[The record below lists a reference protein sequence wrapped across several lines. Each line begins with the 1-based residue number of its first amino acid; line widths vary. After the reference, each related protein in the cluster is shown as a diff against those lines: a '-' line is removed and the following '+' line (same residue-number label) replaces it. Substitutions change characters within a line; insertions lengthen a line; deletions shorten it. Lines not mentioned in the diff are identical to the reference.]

1 MDKKEALKK
10 IKADKRSWGVPIF
23 SLEGVDKKLQA
34 DKEVVL
40 AAVKL
45 FGTALQYAD
54 KKLQADKEVVLVAAK
69 QDGFALQY
77 TDKKLKADKEVV
89 LAAVKQSGRALDDA
103 DKKLQADKEVVL
115 AAVKQEGTAL
125 EYADKKL
132 KADKKIVLAA
142 LKQDGYALG
151 CADKKLKAD
160 KEVVLA
166 AVKQNVDALEYA
178 DKKFKADKKI
188 VLAAVKQNGDA
199 LQYADKKL
207 KADKKIVLAAVK
219 QYGDALQYADK
230 KLQVDE
236 EVVTAALKDKKLI
249 AKYFQ
254 EKLAKTKGKK
264 EVLNQIKKFLQ
275 TSGDLTEGRA
285 NYGSVMEE
293 EREFGTFTMEDG
305 KEVEGYTIWENKTG
319 GDLIWNLPDSTDDFF
334 NALEKIEWVESEDED
349 VKDTI
354 TYDDMDFSS
363 SDGKGSDAY
372 DENDKEITEYDEF
385 NGGGDTEVICLE
397 SRYNPTEITVNFKK
411 EKSVIFENSEN
422 ETYTVKITGEAIGV
436 LKNYK
441 DVLMVVRTLL
451 GKSKKKIA
459 KKK

>member
-1 MDKKEALKK
+1 MDKKEALKQ
-10 IKADKRSWGVPIF
+10 IKAGEL
-23 SLEGVDKKLQA
+23 SLYDVDKKLQA

-40 AAVKL
+40 AAVK
-45 FGTALQYAD
+45 
-54 KKLQADKEVVLVAAK
+54 
-69 QDGFALQY
+69 QD
-77 TDKKLKADKEVV
+77 
-89 LAAVKQSGRALDDA
+89 
-103 DKKLQADKEVVL
+103 
-115 AAVKQEGTAL
+115 GTAL

-132 KADKKIVLAA
+132 KADK
-142 LKQDGYALG
+142 
-151 CADKKLKAD
+151 
-160 KEVVLA
+160 EVVLA
-166 AVKQNVDALEYA
+166 ALKQNVDALEYA

-188 VLAAVKQNGDA
+188 VLAAVKQYGDA

-207 KADKKIVLAAVK
+207 KADKEIVLAAVK
-219 QYGDALQYADK
+219 QNRYSLEYADK

-236 EVVTAALKDKKLI
+236 EVVTTALKDKKLI
-249 AKYFQ
+249 AEYFQ

-293 EREFGTFTMEDG
+293 ERETGTFTMEDG
-305 KEVEGYTIWENKTG
+305 KEIEGYIIWYNKTG

-363 SDGKGSDAY
+363 SDGKGSNAY

-385 NGGGDTEVICLE
+385 DGDLDLDVIYLE
-397 SRYNPTEITVNFKK
+397 SRYKPTEITVNFKS

-422 ETYTVKITGEAIGV
+422 ENYTVKITGEAIGV

-459 KKK
+459 KKKA

>member
-1 MDKKEALKK
+1 MDKKEALKQ
-10 IKADKRSWGVPIF
+10 IKAGEL
-23 SLEGVDKKLQA
+23 SLYDVDKKLQA

-40 AAVKL
+40 AAVK
-45 FGTALQYAD
+45 
-54 KKLQADKEVVLVAAK
+54 
-69 QDGFALQY
+69 QD
-77 TDKKLKADKEVV
+77 
-89 LAAVKQSGRALDDA
+89 
-103 DKKLQADKEVVL
+103 
-115 AAVKQEGTAL
+115 GTAL

-132 KADKKIVLAA
+132 KADKEVVLAA
-142 LKQDGYALG
+142 LKQDGYALDY
-151 CADKKLKAD
+151 ADKKLKAD

-166 AVKQNVDALEYA
+166 ALKQNVDALEYA

-188 VLAAVKQNGDA
+188 VLAAVKQYGDA

-207 KADKKIVLAAVK
+207 KADKEIVLAAVK
-219 QYGDALQYADK
+219 QNRYSLEYADK

-236 EVVTAALKDKKLI
+236 EVVTTALKDKKLI
-249 AKYFQ
+249 AEYFQ

-293 EREFGTFTMEDG
+293 ERETGTFTMEDG
-305 KEVEGYTIWENKTG
+305 KEIEGYIIWYNKTG

-363 SDGKGSDAY
+363 SDGKGSNAY
-372 DENDKEITEYDEF
+372 DENDKEIIEYTY
-385 NGGGDTEVICLE
+385 NLNPYSDTEVIYLE
-397 SRYNPTEITVNFKK
+397 SRYKPTEITVNFKS

-422 ETYTVKITGEAIGV
+422 ENYTVKITGEAIGV

-459 KKK
+459 KKKA

>member
-1 MDKKEALKK
+1 MDKKEALKQ
-10 IKADKRSWGVPIF
+10 IKAGEL
-23 SLEGVDKKLQA
+23 SLYDVDKKLQA

-40 AAVKL
+40 AAVK
-45 FGTALQYAD
+45 
-54 KKLQADKEVVLVAAK
+54 
-69 QDGFALQY
+69 QD
-77 TDKKLKADKEVV
+77 
-89 LAAVKQSGRALDDA
+89 
-103 DKKLQADKEVVL
+103 
-115 AAVKQEGTAL
+115 GTAL

-132 KADKKIVLAA
+132 KADK
-142 LKQDGYALG
+142 
-151 CADKKLKAD
+151 
-160 KEVVLA
+160 EVVLA
-166 AVKQNVDALEYA
+166 ALKQNVDALEYA

-188 VLAAVKQNGDA
+188 VLAAVKQYGDA

-207 KADKKIVLAAVK
+207 KADKEIVLAAVK
-219 QYGDALQYADK
+219 QNRYSLEYADK

-236 EVVTAALKDKKLI
+236 EVVTTALKDKKLI
-249 AKYFQ
+249 AEYFQ

-293 EREFGTFTMEDG
+293 ERETGTFTMEDG
-305 KEVEGYTIWENKTG
+305 KEIEGYIIWYNKTG

-363 SDGKGSDAY
+363 SDGKGSNAY

-397 SRYNPTEITVNFKK
+397 STYKPTEITVNFKS

-422 ETYTVKITGEAIGV
+422 ENYTVKITGEAIGV

-459 KKK
+459 KKKA

>member
-1 MDKKEALKK
+1 MDKKEALKQ
-10 IKADKRSWGVPIF
+10 IKAGEL
-23 SLEGVDKKLQA
+23 SLYDVDKKLQADKEIVLAAVKQDGSSLEYADKKLKA

-142 LKQDGYALG
+142 
-151 CADKKLKAD
+151 
-160 KEVVLA
+160 
-166 AVKQNVDALEYA
+166 VKQ
-178 DKKFKADKKI
+178 
-188 VLAAVKQNGDA
+188 AV
-199 LQYADKKL
+199 
-207 KADKKIVLAAVK
+207 
-219 QYGDALQYADK
+219 DALQYADK

-236 EVVTAALKDKKLI
+236 EVVTTALKDKKLI
-249 AKYFQ
+249 AEYFQ

-285 NYGSVMEE
+285 NYASVMEE
-293 EREFGTFTMEDG
+293 ERETGTFTMEDG
-305 KEVEGYTIWENKTG
+305 KEIEGYTIWVNKTG
-319 GDLIWNLPDSTDDFF
+319 GDLIWNLPDSTDNFLA
-334 NALEKIEWVESEDED
+334 ALKKIEWVDSENEA

-354 TYDDMDFSS
+354 TYDDIDFSS
-363 SDGKGSDAY
+363 SDGKGSNVY
-372 DENDKEITEYDEF
+372 DENDKEITEYHEF

-397 SRYNPTEITVNFKK
+397 STYKPTEITVNFKK

-422 ETYTVKITGEAIGV
+422 ENYTVKITGEAIGV

-441 DVLMVVRTLL
+441 DVLMVARTLL

-459 KKK
+459 KKRKATKKKAKKK